1 MEKVTTKNDDDSPFV
16 AERLIRSTV
25 ALIADEGCRSLG
37 VRRLAQAAD
46 RSSMCIYTKF
56 GSRSGLLTAVYERVS
71 SDLLAALALPGD
83 RTTGQKYEDWA
94 LKHPQL
100 YGFLFDEP
108 LDALDLDATTRI
120 RLLRDVL
127 ALLESGHGVD
137 AAEEWASRHGAISYQ
152 RIMSYAQASADSDSE
167 LVPSSR

>member
-1 MEKVTTKNDDDSPFV
+1 VTTKNDDDSPFV

-25 ALIADEGCRSLG
+25 GLIAEEGCRSLG

-56 GSRSGLLTAVYERVS
+56 GSRSGLLAAVYERVS
-71 SDLLAALALPGD
+71 SDLLAALALPGAG
-83 RTTGQKYEDWA
+83 TPAQKYEDWA
-94 LKHPQL
+94 LENRRL

-108 LDALDLDATTRI
+108 LDALDLNAEIRV
-120 RLLRDVL
+120 RLLTDVL
-127 ALLESGHGVD
+127 ALLESGQDADAVD
-137 AAEEWASRHGAISYQ
+137 EWASRHGAISYQ
-152 RIMSYAQASADSDSE
+152 RIMADAQASADSDAE